1 MSARLKETLSIVV
14 MLALTGFF
22 FMLTPSDMA
31 SSGGSI
37 FPNVLMALMLGLT
50 ALKLGSELLYPKQ
63 KTAAKKEDKA
73 AKDNQPR
80 FWAILISIVVYVL
93 AVDYI
98 GFYVSSFIFFFGL
111 TVAVQ
116 YEKRTPGGL
125 VLRLVVVTCFML
137 FLYVLFTRILMAQL
151 PKGILF

>member
-1 MSARLKETLSIVV
+1 MSDRLEEYLSIAV
-14 MLALTGFF
+14 MLAVTGFF
-22 FMLTPSDMA
+22 FVLTPSEVA
-31 SSGGSI
+31 AGGSI

-50 ALKLGSELLYPKQ
+50 VLKLGSELLYPKP
-63 KTAAKKEDKA
+63 KEAGKEEDTAAKA
-73 AKDNQPR
+73 NWTR
-80 FWAILISIVVYVL
+80 FWVILASLVVYVL

-116 YEKRTPGGL
+116 YEERTPRAL
-125 VLRLVVVTCFML
+125 AVRLIVVTCFML
-137 FLYVLFTRILMAQL
+137 FLYVLFTRTLMAQL

>member
-1 MSARLKETLSIVV
+1 MSDRLKEYLSIAV
-14 MLALTGFF
+14 MLAVTGFF
-22 FMLTPSDMA
+22 FALTPSEVA
-31 SSGGSI
+31 SGGSI

-50 ALKLGSELLYPKQ
+50 VLKLGSELLYPKP
-63 KTAAKKEDKA
+63 KKAAKKEDKA
-73 AKDNQPR
+73 AKDNRKR
-80 FWAILISIVVYVL
+80 FWAILLSIVVYVL

-98 GFYVSSFIFFFGL
+98 GFYVSSFLFFFGL

-116 YEKRTPGGL
+116 YEKRTPRAL
-125 VLRLVVVTCFML
+125 AVRLVVVTCFML